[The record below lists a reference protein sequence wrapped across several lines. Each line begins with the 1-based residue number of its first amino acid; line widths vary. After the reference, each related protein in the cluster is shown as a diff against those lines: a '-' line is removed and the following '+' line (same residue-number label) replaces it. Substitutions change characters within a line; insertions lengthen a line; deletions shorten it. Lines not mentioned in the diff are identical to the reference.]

1 MFDVD
6 RVGLFEDGESGND
19 EAISTR
25 NVVFLVMEIS
35 GILLISAVV
44 LALFYQRN
52 VDEERKEELRPLLKE
67 QDVEF

>member
-1 MFDVD
+1 MFDMD

-44 LALFYQRN
+44 LAMFYQRN
-52 VDEERKEELRPLLKE
+52 VDEEGKEELRPLLKE